1 MNVHDDA
8 PWKAPDQRFM
18 DVSDVKVT
26 EEDGLTN
33 RVAGQFVF
41 QPLHLDRPARSS
53 FSLCTLTLA
62 PNVHFQFYPQN
73 CHR

>member
-26 EEDGLTN
+26 DEDGVTD

-41 QPLHLDRPARSS
+41 QPSPLGQRDRPSASA
-53 FSLCTLTLA
+53 T
-62 PNVHFQFYPQN
+62 
-73 CHR
+73 